1 MLHRQR
7 RAWAIWA
14 RLSAA
19 LDRAWQRFG
28 RSPVGTRPGTA
39 GEAPPAPRVAGAAL
53 EAMPSSAAEPGEV
66 PLRVLVVEDD
76 KVNQLVVLGMLR
88 QMAHRGHC
96 VADGIE
102 ALEALTRESYDVVL
116 MDIRMPNM
124 DGIEATQRIRRLTGP
139 VARIP
144 IIALTAN
151 ATTEERLRCAEAG
164 MNDFISKPFRRAELE
179 TMLQKWRPSTGDS
192 GGGYRRSSGHP
203 APPH

>member
-1 MLHRQR
+1 MLDRQR

-14 RLSAA
+14 RLSTA
-19 LDRAWQRFG
+19 LDRVLQRVG
-28 RSPVGTRPGTA
+28 GSPVRA
-39 GEAPPAPRVAGAAL
+39 GAAGQAPPAPRVGGAAP
-53 EAMPSSAAEPGEV
+53 EATPSPAEQPDES

-76 KVNQLVVLGMLR
+76 KVNQLVVMGMLR
-88 QMAHRGHC
+88 QMAHRGDC

-102 ALEALTRESYDVVL
+102 ALEALTRGSYDVVL

-124 DGIEATQRIRRLTGP
+124 DGIEATQRIRHQTGP

-144 IIALTAN
+144 IVALTAN

-179 TMLQKWRPSTGDS
+179 TMLQKWRPSTSDS
-192 GGGYRRSSGHP
+192 RGHDRQSPGHP